1 MRIENEKK
9 LDYADVLIRPK
20 RSTLSSRLEVSLERE
35 FKFPHSRKTWSGV
48 PIIAANMDGVGTVS
62 MMKALRKN
70 KLITALYKHHKLED
84 LKAIDKKF
92 AFITIGVREED
103 KNFLKKYIKKYGAPT
118 LLCIDVANG
127 YTGKFVDFVKEVRG
141 LTKESIIM
149 AGNVVTGDMTEQLI
163 LSGADIVKVGIGPG
177 TVCTTRI
184 VTGVGYPQ
192 LSAIIECADA
202 AHGLKGLICADG
214 GCRSSGDIA
223 KAFGAGADFVM
234 VGGMLAGHDEGE
246 EAIIEKNGER
256 FVEHYGSSSMEA
268 MEKHS
273 GGKAKYRASEGKKI
287 LVSYKGSVSK
297 TVEEILGGIRSTCT
311 YVGAKQ
317 LKELPRRTTFILVNR
332 QLSPFSHGA

>member
-20 RSTLSSRLEVSLERE
+20 RSTLSSRREVSLERE
-35 FKFPHSRKTWSGV
+35 FKFPHTKKIWSGV
-48 PIIAANMDGVGTVS
+48 PIIAANMDGVGTLS
-62 MMKALRKN
+62 MAKSLKKE
-70 KLITALYKHHKLED
+70 KLLTALHKYHKLAD
-84 LKAIDKKF
+84 LGVVDKKYT
-92 AFITIGVREED
+92 FITIGIREED
-103 KNFLKKYIKKYGAPT
+103 KSFLKKYIKKYGAPY

-127 YTGKFVDFVKEVRG
+127 YTERFVDFVKEVRA

-149 AGNVVTGDMTEQLI
+149 TGNVVTGDMTEQLI

-177 TVCTTRI
+177 TVCTTRV

-202 AHGLKGLICADG
+202 AHGLRGLICADG

-234 VGGMLAGHDEGE
+234 VGGMLAGHDESE
-246 EAIIEKNGER
+246 EKIIVEGKEK
-256 FVEHYGSSSMEA
+256 FVIHYGSSSA
-268 MEKHS
+268 DALEKHY
-273 GGKAKYRASEGKKI
+273 GGRSSYKASEGKKI
-287 LVSYKGSVSK
+287 FVDYKGPVLNTIK
-297 TVEEILGGIRSTCT
+297 DILGGIRSTCT

>member
-20 RSTLSSRLEVSLERE
+20 RSTLSSRKEVTLERG
-35 FKFPHSRKTWSGV
+35 FKFPHTKKVWSGV
-48 PIIAANMDGVGTVS
+48 PIIAANMDGVGTIS
-62 MMKALRKN
+62 MAKALKKER
-70 KLITALYKHHKLED
+70 LLTALHKYHKLAD
-84 LKAIDKKF
+84 LGEVDKKHT
-92 AFITIGVREED
+92 FITIGIHEED
-103 KNFLKKYIKKYGAPT
+103 KDFLKKYIKKYGEPH

-127 YTGKFVDFVKEVRG
+127 YTERFVGFVKEVRG
-141 LTKESIIM
+141 IAKNSIIM

-177 TVCTTRI
+177 TVCTTRV

-234 VGGMLAGHDEGE
+234 VGGMLAGHDESGE
-246 EAIIEKNGER
+246 EIIVEGEKK
-256 FVEHYGSSSMEA
+256 FVVHYGSSSA
-268 MEKHS
+268 DALEKHY
-273 GGKAKYRASEGKKI
+273 GGKSSYKASEGKKI
-287 LVSYKGSVSK
+287 FVPYRGSVLG
-297 TVEEILGGIRSTCT
+297 TVKEILGGIRSACT
-311 YVGAKQ
+311 YVGARQ

-332 QLSPFSHGA
+332 QLSPSL